1 MLPLPLT
8 NQLLRRFLV
17 LRTLVSTVQ
26 IYFYPKIC
34 KSSQLCLKIKT
45 SAVTNQLVIE
55 GPLFL
60 LSKVDIL
67 PLIPKSESHATFVL
81 KDQEVD
87 AVTNQLEMKDSHAV
101 DILPRG
107 TPCFSSS
114 DIRS

>member
-1 MLPLPLT
+1 M
-8 NQLLRRFLV
+8 
-17 LRTLVSTVQ
+17 
-26 IYFYPKIC
+26 
-34 KSSQLCLKIKT
+34 
-45 SAVTNQLVIE
+45 TNQLVVE

-67 PLIPKSESHATFVL
+67 PSIPKSESHASFAL
-81 KDQEVD
+81 KDQEVN
-87 AVTNQLEMKDSHAV
+87 AVTNQMEMKDSHAEFSAV